1 MSEELILHH
10 YDSSPFG
17 EKIRLALGLKNLRW
31 RSVINSVVPPRP
43 FLTPLTGGYRRIPVL
58 QIGADI
64 YCDTHLILRTI
75 DRLRPDAPSLF
86 ANKTTEPLC
95 WWWDKATFAPAVAI
109 WASFVGDKLPKEF
122 IDDRKTF
129 APGFELNKEASGANL
144 SLHVQHINAH
154 LVWLIDMLADGRP
167 FLLGEPSA
175 LDVTAYHTLWL
186 VKQNCGEGA
195 ATLLPDLYQP
205 GVLLS
210 WFERVAA
217 FGHGTREAL
226 TQEQAFEIA
235 KQATP
240 VEPNYISQNI
250 DNEWEIGDKLR
261 IVPDDTGRVPVEGT
275 LVAADRHEMVLRI
288 SDEKTGNINVH
299 FPRAG
304 FEVTRA

>member
-10 YDSSPFG
+10 YESSPFG
-17 EKIRLALGLKNLRW
+17 EKIRLALGLKNLHW

-64 YCDTHLILRTI
+64 YCD
-75 DRLRPDAPSLF
+75 
-86 ANKTTEPLC
+86 
-95 WWWDKATFAPAVAI
+95 
-109 WASFVGDKLPKEF
+109 KLPKEF
-122 IDDRKTF
+122 IDDRKRF
-129 APGFELNKEASGANL
+129 APGFELNKETSGANL

-175 LDVTAYHTLWL
+175 LDVTAYHTLWF
-186 VKQNCGEGA
+186 VKRNCGEGA
-195 ATLLPDLYQP
+195 KILLPNLYQP
-205 GVLLS
+205 GVLFS

-217 FGHGTREAL
+217 FGHGTRETL
-226 TQEQAFEIA
+226 TQEQALEIA

-250 DNEWEIGDKLR
+250 DNEWEIGEKLR
-261 IVPDDTGRVPVEGT
+261 VVPDDTGRVPVEGT
-275 LVAADRHEMVLRI
+275 LVAVDRHEIVLRI
-288 SDEKTGNINVH
+288 SDEQTGDINVH